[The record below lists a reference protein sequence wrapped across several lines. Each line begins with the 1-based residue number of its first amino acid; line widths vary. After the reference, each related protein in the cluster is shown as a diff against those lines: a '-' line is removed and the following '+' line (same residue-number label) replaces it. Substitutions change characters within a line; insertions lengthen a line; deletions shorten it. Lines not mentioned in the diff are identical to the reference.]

1 MRLPL
6 AVCAAIDSVLGGKMA
21 WNEPGGGNQGDKD
34 PWGNRNDEG
43 PPDLDEAFRKLQNN
57 LSQMFGGSGGAGSGG
72 GSSQPLNM
80 NLIGLAFLVLALIY
94 GVMGVYT
101 VDQQER
107 GVVLRFG
114 EKLDEV
120 VLPGLHWNPP
130 FIDQVLIENVTRVR
144 SRPHDSEMLT
154 EDENIVKV
162 KMTVQYVID
171 DIIAYKLNVRDP
183 DKSLYQATES
193 ALRHVVGSTEM
204 HDILTEGRAALAQS
218 VKSRIQT
225 YMNDYGTGIRV
236 TQVAVDETAPP
247 DAVRAAFDD
256 VIKAR
261 EDEVRLRNEADAYAN
276 QIVPEARGQAQRLLE
291 EAEAYKERVIAQSRG
306 EAERFNKLYAEY
318 KLAPEVTKSRMYID
332 TLEAVMS
339 NSTKVMIDV
348 DGGNNLMYLPLDK
361 IMERSQADAANYR
374 PETSSGPS
382 YNTTEPARNNRRE
395 RR

>member
-1 MRLPL
+1 
-6 AVCAAIDSVLGGKMA
+6 MA
-21 WNEPGGGNQGDKD
+21 WNEPGGGDQGDKD
-34 PWGNRNDEG
+34 PWGNRDQDG
-43 PPDLDEAFRKLQNN
+43 PPDLDEAFRKLQAN
-57 LSQMFGGSGGAGSGG
+57 LSQMFGGGSRSDPSGG
-72 GSSQPLNM
+72 GGSKPVSM
-80 NLIGLAFLVLALIY
+80 GMIGMILLVLGAIY
-94 GVMGVYT
+94 GAMGVYT

-114 EKLDEV
+114 KKLDEI

-130 FIDQVLIENVTRVR
+130 LVDQVMVENVTGVR
-144 SRPHDSEMLT
+144 SSSHDSEMLT

-162 KMTVQYVID
+162 KMTVQYVIS
-171 DIIAYKLNVRDP
+171 DITAYLLNVREP

-204 HDILTEGRAALAQS
+204 HEVLTEGRAEVAIA
-218 VKSRIQT
+218 VKDRIQT
-225 YMNDYGTGIRV
+225 YMVNYGTGIRV
-236 TQVAVDETAPP
+236 TQVNIEETAPP

-276 QIVPEARGQAQRLLE
+276 QVVPEARGQGQRYTE
-291 EAEAYKERVIAQSRG
+291 EAQGYKERVTAQSRG

-318 KLAPEVTKSRMYID
+318 KLAPEVTKTRMYID
-332 TLEAVMS
+332 TLESVMS

-348 DGGNNLMYLPLDK
+348 EGGNNILYLPLDK
-361 IMERSQADAANYR
+361 ILEQNQAGMVSTGRSTDSNSGANY
-374 PETSSGPS
+374 G
-382 YNTTEPARNNRRE
+382 NKIDAGNRRE

>member
-1 MRLPL
+1 
-6 AVCAAIDSVLGGKMA
+6 MA
-21 WNEPGGGNQGDKD
+21 WNEPGGGNRGDKD
-34 PWGNRNDEG
+34 PWGNRDNEG
-43 PPDLDEAFRKLQNN
+43 PPDLDEAFRKLQQN
-57 LSQMFGGSGGAGSGG
+57 LSQMFGGGG
-72 GSSQPLNM
+72 GSATGGGGASQPLNTT
-80 NLIGLAFLVLALIY
+80 LLGLAGAVLLIIY
-94 GVMGVYT
+94 LVMGVYT

-114 EKLDEV
+114 EALDEI

-130 FIDQVLIENVTRVR
+130 LIDQVLIENVTRVR

-171 DIIAYKLNVRDP
+171 DIKNYVLNVREP
-183 DKSLYQATES
+183 DKSLHQATES

-204 HDILTEGRAALAQS
+204 HEVLTEGRAEMGLE
-218 VKSRIQT
+218 VRERIHT
-225 YMNDYGTGIRV
+225 YMQNYGTGIRV
-236 TQVAVDETAPP
+236 TQVNIDESAPP

-276 QIVPEARGQAQRLLE
+276 QIVPEARGDAQRLLE
-291 EAEAYKERVIAQSRG
+291 EAQAYKERVIAQSRG

-318 KLAPEVTKSRMYID
+318 KLAPDVTKTRMYID
-332 TLEAVMS
+332 TIESVMS

-348 DGGNNLMYLPLDK
+348 DGGNNLLYLPLDK
-361 IMERSQADAANYR
+361 IMEQSQNRSSDSPA
-374 PETSSGPS
+374 TS
-382 YNTTEPARNNRRE
+382 NAPAYSTNSDNRSRRE
-395 RR
+395 RRQ

>member
-1 MRLPL
+1 
-6 AVCAAIDSVLGGKMA
+6 MA
-21 WNEPGGGNQGDKD
+21 WNEPGGGDQGDKD
-34 PWGNRNDEG
+34 PWGNRDNDG
-43 PPDLDEAFRKLQNN
+43 PPDLDEAFRKLQAN
-57 LSQMFGGSGGAGSGG
+57 LSQMFGGGNRSNPSGG
-72 GSSQPLNM
+72 GSKPFNTNM
-80 NLIGLAFLVLALIY
+80 IWLGLLILAVVY

-114 EKLDEV
+114 KKLEEI
-120 VLPGLHWNPP
+120 VLPGLHWNAPL
-130 FIDQVLIENVTRVR
+130 IDQVLTENVTRVR

-162 KMTVQYVID
+162 KMTVQYVIN
-171 DIIAYKLNVRDP
+171 DIVAYKLNVREP
-183 DKSLYQATES
+183 DKSLHQATES

-204 HDILTEGRAALAQS
+204 HEVLTEGRAAVAIA
-218 VKSRIQT
+218 VKDRIQT
-225 YMNDYGTGIRV
+225 YMNNYGTGISIEEV
-236 TQVAVDETAPP
+236 NIDETAPP

-276 QIVPEARGQAQRLLE
+276 QIVPEARGEAQRYTE
-291 EAEAYKERVIAQSRG
+291 EAQAYKQRVTSQSYG

-332 TLEAVMS
+332 TLESVMS
-339 NSTKVMIDV
+339 SSTKIMIDV
-348 DGGNNLMYLPLDK
+348 EGGNNILYLPLDK
-361 IMERSQADAANYR
+361 ILEQNKADQLATGRTAENN
-374 PETSSGPS
+374 SGPNYGNKS
-382 YNTTEPARNNRRE
+382 EARDRRE

>member
-1 MRLPL
+1 
-6 AVCAAIDSVLGGKMA
+6 MA
-21 WNEPGGGNQGDKD
+21 WNEPGGGGQGDKD
-34 PWGNRNDEG
+34 PWGNRDQDG
-43 PPDLDEAFRKLQNN
+43 PPDLDEAFRKLQAN
-57 LSQMFGGSGGAGSGG
+57 LSQMFGGGSRSAPSGG
-72 GSSQPLNM
+72 GGSQPISM
-80 NLIGLAFLVLALIY
+80 AMIGLILLVLAVIY

-130 FIDQVLIENVTRVR
+130 LIDKVMVENVTAVR
-144 SRPHDSEMLT
+144 SSSHDSEMLT

-162 KMTVQYVID
+162 KMTVQYVIG
-171 DIIAYKLNVRDP
+171 DIAAYLLQVREP

-204 HDILTEGRAALAQS
+204 HEVLTEGRAEVAIA
-218 VKSRIQT
+218 VKERIQT
-225 YMNDYGTGIRV
+225 YMINYGTGINV
-236 TQVAVDETAPP
+236 TQVNIEETAPP

-276 QIVPEARGQAQRLLE
+276 QVVPEARGQGQRYTE
-291 EAEAYKERVIAQSRG
+291 EAEGYKERVVAQSRG
-306 EAERFNKLYAEY
+306 EAERFNKLYTEY
-318 KLAPEVTKSRMYID
+318 KLAPEVTKARMYID
-332 TLEAVMS
+332 TLESVMS

-348 DGGNNLMYLPLDK
+348 EGGNNILYLPLDK
-361 IMERSQADAANYR
+361 ILEQNKANIASSGRSSDINSGANYANNT
-374 PETSSGPS
+374 ET
-382 YNTTEPARNNRRE
+382 NTSNRRE

>member
-1 MRLPL
+1 
-6 AVCAAIDSVLGGKMA
+6 MA
-21 WNEPGGGNQGDKD
+21 WNEPGGGGQGDKD
-34 PWGNRNDEG
+34 PWGNRDQGG
-43 PPDLDEAFRKLQNN
+43 PPDLDEAFRKLQAN
-57 LSQMFGGSGGAGSGG
+57 LSQMFGGGSRSGPSGG
-72 GSSQPLNM
+72 GGSQPISM
-80 NLIGLAFLVLALIY
+80 AMIGLILLVLAVIY

-130 FIDQVLIENVTRVR
+130 LIDQVMVENVTAVR
-144 SRPHDSEMLT
+144 SSSHDSEMLT

-162 KMTVQYVID
+162 KMTVQYVIG
-171 DIIAYKLNVRDP
+171 DIAAYLLKVRDP

-204 HDILTEGRAALAQS
+204 HEVLTEGRAEVAIA
-218 VKSRIQT
+218 VKDRIQT
-225 YMNDYGTGIRV
+225 YMVNYGTGINV
-236 TQVAVDETAPP
+236 TQVNIEETAPP

-276 QIVPEARGQAQRLLE
+276 QVVPEARGQGQRYTE
-291 EAEAYKERVIAQSRG
+291 EAEGYKERVVAQSRG
-306 EAERFNKLYAEY
+306 EAERFNKLYTEY
-318 KLAPEVTKSRMYID
+318 KLSPEVTKARMYID
-332 TLEAVMS
+332 TLESVMS

-348 DGGNNLMYLPLDK
+348 EGGNNILYLPLDK
-361 IMERSQADAANYR
+361 ILEQNKANIASSGRSTDINSGANYGNNT
-374 PETSSGPS
+374 ET
-382 YNTTEPARNNRRE
+382 NTSNRRE